1 MTPEEDILSR
11 LLPAAPDVSATAVK
25 RMPIGYPIPVREEGV
40 PHSAAVIEDRTAR
53 SRPISSASI
62 GPTHG
67 EFGHTHQEHQLR
79 DIKLVSDAS
88 LATLDLDDLLPLL
101 LDRVLDLLR
110 SDTAAVL
117 LYDAAANQLVARAA
131 RGLEEEVRQG
141 VRIPFGTGFA
151 GRIAAERRPVT
162 LNRVDSTTVANPI
175 LWEKGI
181 RSMLGVPLLAAGTLI
196 GVLHVGSYTPAA
208 FDVDDVMLLEL
219 AADKLAAA
227 AQSGIAAA
235 ERRAAGVLQRGL
247 LPTRPLAHPQIEFAS
262 RYVPAER
269 GDIGGDWYDAFE
281 LPSGDVWVMAGD
293 VVGHG
298 LQPAIIMG
306 RLRSTLRAYALLRMS
321 PEDVLRAA
329 NRKLELF
336 EPGAMATVICGVLT
350 PPFDEFRFCS
360 AGHLPPVLVHPGGD
374 AQLLQCPLSPPL
386 GVLAELEPS
395 SRLSPLENGS
405 TLVLY
410 TDGLVERR
418 GELITDGLERLR
430 SAVHDEA
437 PERLCAQVMD
447 TMIGSYVPADDVAVL
462 ALRVRPRPKRST
474 AEAAE
479 TTPLLAR
486 SELFPCEPASVGN
499 ARRFIAECVEQL
511 GLRRLPEVQLMVS
524 ELATNAVQHSEAR
537 FDVTV
542 ERLSDTAVR
551 VEVRD
556 FGSGTPRLLDRGVEA
571 NGGRGLQ
578 IVDLLADSW
587 GVVNRPGAAGKS
599 TWFVMA
605 TSPDTSS
612 G

>member
-1 MTPEEDILSR
+1 MTVDEGPVGQIDSR
-11 LLPAAPDVSATAVK
+11 RRNAPATAVSTQTD
-25 RMPIGYPIPVREEGV
+25 GYAIPVLDDGV
-40 PHSAAVIEDRTAR
+40 SGPAVVVEACLAG
-53 SRPISSASI
+53 SRPIPGASVRNV
-62 GPTHG
+62 H
-67 EFGHTHQEHQLR
+67 ENFREEQQLR
-79 DIKLVSDAS
+79 DIRLVSDAA
-88 LATLDLDDLLPLL
+88 LASLDLDELLPLL

-110 SDTAAVL
+110 CDTAAVL
-117 LYDAAANQLVARAA
+117 LHDAASNQLVARAA

-141 VRIPFGTGFA
+141 VRIPVGTGFA
-151 GRIAAERRPVT
+151 GRIAAERRPVV

-181 RSMLGVPLLAAGTLI
+181 RSMLGVPLIAGGTLI
-196 GVLHVGSYTPAA
+196 GVLHVGSYTSQA
-208 FDVDDVMLLEL
+208 FDDDDVMLLEL

-247 LPTRPLAHPQIEFAS
+247 LPTRPLTHPQIEFAS

-281 LPSGDVWVMAGD
+281 LPTGEVWVMAGD

-306 RLRSTLRAYALLRMS
+306 RLRSALRAYALLRMS

-329 NRKLELF
+329 NRKLQLF
-336 EPGAMATVICGVLT
+336 EPGAIATVICGVLT
-350 PPFDEFRFCS
+350 PPFDEFRLCS
-360 AGHLPPVLVHPGGD
+360 AGHLPPILVHPGSE
-374 AQLLQCPLSPPL
+374 AQLLTCPPSPPL
-386 GVLAELEPS
+386 GVLPELEPTTVNS
-395 SRLSPLENGS
+395 SLRDGS

-418 GELITDGLERLR
+418 GESITDGLDRLR
-430 SAVHDEA
+430 AAVHDET
-437 PERLCAQVMD
+437 PERLCAQLMD

-462 ALRVRPRPKRST
+462 VFRVRPRPKRST
-474 AEAAE
+474 AETAE
-479 TTPLLAR
+479 ARPLLAR
-486 SELFPCEPASVGN
+486 SELFACEPASVAN

-511 GLRRLPEVQLMVS
+511 GLRHLPEVQLMVS
-524 ELATNAVQHSEAR
+524 ELATNAFQHSGAR

-542 ERLSDTAVR
+542 ERLSDTTVR

-556 FGSGTPRLLDRGVEA
+556 FGSGTPRLLNRGIEA
-571 NGGRGLQ
+571 DGGRGLQ
-578 IVDLLADSW
+578 IVDLLAESW
-587 GVVNRPGAAGKS
+587 GVVNRPATVGKS
-599 TWFVMA
+599 TWFVVSA
-605 TSPDTSS
+605 GPGTTSS

>member
-1 MTPEEDILSR
+1 MPEQL
-11 LLPAAPDVSATAVK
+11 V
-25 RMPIGYPIPVREEGV
+25 GPVNVLRHPRE
-40 PHSAAVIEDRTAR
+40 
-53 SRPISSASI
+53 
-62 GPTHG
+62 
-67 EFGHTHQEHQLR
+67 EHQLR
-79 DIKLVSDAS
+79 DIKLISDGS
-88 LATLDLDDLLPLL
+88 LASLDLDELLPLL

-117 LYDAAANQLVARAA
+117 LHDAAANQLVARAA

-141 VRIPFGTGFA
+141 VRIPVGAGFA
-151 GRIAAERRPVT
+151 GRVAADRRPIV

-181 RSMLGVPLLAAGTLI
+181 QSMLGVPMVAGGTLI
-196 GVLHVGSYTPAA
+196 GVLHVGSFAPEA
-208 FDVDDVMLLEL
+208 FDDDDVMLLEL

-235 ERRAAGVLQRGL
+235 ERRAAGVLQRSL
-247 LPTRPLAHPQIEFAS
+247 LPTRPLAHPQIDFAS

-281 LPSGDVWVMAGD
+281 LPTGDVWVMVGD

-329 NRKLELF
+329 NRKLQLF

-360 AGHLPPVLVHPGGD
+360 AGHLPPILIHPGDEG
-374 AQLLQCPLSPPL
+374 QLLTCAPSAPL
-386 GVLAELEPS
+386 GVLSELEPITVS
-395 SRLSPLENGS
+395 SSLRDGS

-430 SAVHDEA
+430 AAVHDET
-437 PERLCAQVMD
+437 PDRLCAQLMD

-462 ALRVRPRPKRST
+462 ALSVRPRPERST
-474 AEAAE
+474 VERAG

-486 SELFPCEPASVGN
+486 SELFACEPASVRN

-524 ELATNAVQHSEAR
+524 ELATNAVRHSGAR

-556 FGSGTPRLLDRGVEA
+556 FGSGTPRLLNSGTSAE
-571 NGGRGLQ
+571 GGRGLQ
-578 IVDLLADSW
+578 IVDLLAESW
-587 GVVNRPGAAGKS
+587 GVVNRPGAVGKS
-599 TWFVMA
+599 TWFVVSA
-605 TSPDTSS
+605 GPSAPFS